1 MNSIVIGS
9 GFGGIAAAL
18 RLKAKGHK
26 VKLIEKHPD
35 LGGRARVFK
44 RNGFIY
50 DAGPT
55 VITAPYLINE
65 LFELFNKDPKNYIE
79 LTPLKIWYQF
89 IFEDKTK
96 FNYSGDEI
104 EMKDQIEKLSKE
116 DVNGYE
122 KLVNFT
128 KKIFDKGFLELADVP
143 FDKPFVMMQQLP
155 ALLKLKSYKSVY
167 SLVSSYIKNEKLR
180 RMLSMHP
187 LLVGG
192 NPFTTTSIYGLILY
206 LEKKWGIHYS
216 VGGTGNIIKGF
227 EKLMN
232 EVGIEIIKN
241 TEVTEIITKNNKI
254 SGVKLNNENEIDA
267 DNVVCNADPPAF
279 YEKML
284 SKSNENSML
293 FNWKKNRMEYS
304 MGLFVYYFGT
314 KKIYENVEHHTI
326 KFGNKYEEHLD
337 DIFNKKKLNNENEIG
352 ADNVVCNA
360 DPPAFYEKMLSKSNE
375 SSMLFNWKKN
385 RMEYSMGLFVYYF
398 GTKKIYENVE
408 HHTIKFGN
416 KYKEH
421 LDDIFDK
428 KKLNNDI
435 SYYLHR
441 PTATDK
447 TMAPEGNDCFYV
459 LVPVPNNQSKINWET
474 EGEKMKNL
482 VIEKMEKDLMP
493 DLKNNI
499 VEDFYLTPDYFEKE
513 LNTKFGSGFSIQPK
527 FTQSAYFRFHNK
539 SEIYDGLYF
548 VGAGTHP
555 GAGVPG
561 VLSSA
566 KVLDKLF

>member
-26 VKLIEKHPD
+26 VTLIEKHPD

-44 RNGFIY
+44 KNGFIY
-50 DAGPT
+50 DGGPT

-65 LFELFNKDPKNYIE
+65 LFELFSKDPKNYIE
-79 LTPLKIWYQF
+79 LTPLKVWYQF

-96 FNYSGDEI
+96 FNYSGDEQ
-104 EMKDQIEKLSKE
+104 EMKRQIEKLNKN
-116 DVNGYE
+116 DVEGYE

-128 KKIFDKGFLELADVP
+128 KKIFDKGYMELSDVP
-143 FDKPFVMMQQLP
+143 FNKPFFMLKQIP
-155 ALLKLKSYKSVY
+155 SLLKLKSYKSVY
-167 SLVSSYIKNEKLR
+167 SLVSSFVKNEKLR
-180 RMLSMHP
+180 RIFSMHP

-216 VGGTGNIIKGF
+216 MGGTGNIVKGLETLMIEENIEVIKGV
-227 EKLMN
+227 
-232 EVGIEIIKN
+232 EVKRIIEENKNIK
-241 TEVTEIITKNNKI
+241 
-254 SGVKLNNENEIDA
+254 GVELNNGEKILA
-267 DNVVCNADPPAF
+267 DNVVCNADPPGV
-279 YEKML
+279 YEKL
-284 SKSNENSML
+284 LNKKKGNL
-293 FNWKKNRMEYS
+293 FFNWKRNRMDYS

-314 KKIYENVEHHTI
+314 KK
-326 KFGNKYEEHLD
+326 
-337 DIFNKKKLNNENEIG
+337 
-352 ADNVVCNA
+352 
-360 DPPAFYEKMLSKSNE
+360 
-375 SSMLFNWKKN
+375 
-385 RMEYSMGLFVYYF
+385 VY
-398 GTKKIYENVE
+398 NDVE

-421 LDDIFDK
+421 LDDIFNK
-428 KKLNNDI
+428 KKLNDDI

-447 TMAPEGNDCFYV
+447 SMAPEGNDCFYV
-459 LVPVPNNQSKINWET
+459 LVPVPNNQSKINWSI
-474 EGEKMKNL
+474 EGEKIKKL
-482 VIEKMEKDLMP
+482 VVKKMQDDLLP
-493 DLKNNI
+493 DLEKNI
-499 VEDFYLTPDYFEKE
+499 VEDFYLSPDYFEND

-539 SEIYDGLYF
+539 SEIYKGLYF

-566 KVLDKLF
+566 KVLDKIL

>member
-18 RLKAKGHK
+18 RLKAKGHQ

-44 RNGFIY
+44 KNGFIF
-50 DAGPT
+50 DGGPT

-65 LFELFNKDPKNYIE
+65 LFELFKKDPKNYIE
-79 LTPLKIWYQF
+79 LSPLKIWYQF
-89 IFEDKTK
+89 IFEDKSK
-96 FNYSGDEI
+96 FNYSGDEAN
-104 EMKDQIEKLSKE
+104 MVKQIEDISKD
-116 DVNGYE
+116 DVEGYQ
-122 KLVNFT
+122 KLVSFT
-128 KKIFDKGFLELADVP
+128 KKIFDKGFTELADVP

-167 SLVSSYIKNEKLR
+167 SLVSSFIKNEKLR

-216 VGGTGNIIKGF
+216 MGGTGNIIKGL
-227 EKLMN
+227 EKLML
-232 EVGIEIIKN
+232 EVGIDIIKN
-241 TEVTEIITKNNKI
+241 SEVTEIISKSNKI
-254 SGVKLNNENEIDA
+254 AGIKLNNQKIIEAE
-267 DNVVCNADPPAF
+267 NVVCNADPPAF

-284 SKSNENSML
+284 KKNGQGSFI
-293 FNWKKNRMEYS
+293 FNWKKKRMEYS

-314 KKIYENVEHHTI
+314 KKIY
-326 KFGNKYEEHLD
+326 
-337 DIFNKKKLNNENEIG
+337 
-352 ADNVVCNA
+352 
-360 DPPAFYEKMLSKSNE
+360 P
-375 SSMLFNWKKN
+375 
-385 RMEYSMGLFVYYF
+385 
-398 GTKKIYENVE
+398 NVE

-421 LDDIFDK
+421 LEDIFNN

-441 PTATDK
+441 PSATDK
-447 TMAPEGNDCFYV
+447 SMAPEGNDCFYV
-459 LVPVPNNQSKINWET
+459 LVPVPNNQSKIDWQT
-474 EGEKMKNL
+474 EGENMKNL
-482 VIEKMEKDLMP
+482 VIDKMEKDLMP
-493 DLKNNI
+493 NLRENI
-499 VEDFYLTPDYFEKE
+499 VADFYLTPDYFEKE

-566 KVLDKLF
+566 KVLDKLL

>member
-18 RLKAKGHK
+18 RLRAKGHK
-26 VKLIEKHPD
+26 VTLVEKHND
-35 LGGRARVFK
+35 LGGRARVFR
-44 RNGFIY
+44 RNGFIF
-50 DAGPT
+50 DGGPT

-65 LFELFNKDPKNYIE
+65 IFELFNKNPNDYIN
-79 LTPLKIWYQF
+79 LSPLKVWYQF
-89 IFEDKTK
+89 IFEDKSK
-96 FNYSGDEI
+96 FDYSGDEND
-104 EMKDQIEKLSKE
+104 MKKQIEKISKE
-116 DVNGYE
+116 DVLGYE

-128 KKIFDKGFLELADVP
+128 KKIFDKGFTELADVP
-143 FDKPFVMMQQLP
+143 FDRPFVMMQQLP

-216 VGGTGNIIKGF
+216 MGGTGNIINGF
-227 EKLMN
+227 EKLMK
-232 EVGIEIIKN
+232 EEGIEIIKGH
-241 TEVTEIITKNNKI
+241 EVTKIISIKNKI
-254 SGVKLNNENEIDA
+254 TGIELDNKKRIDA
-267 DNVVCNADPPAF
+267 NHVICNADPPAV
-279 YEKML
+279 YDQLLNGEK
-284 SKSNENSML
+284 KNSFL
-293 FNWKKNRMEYS
+293 FKWKKNRMEYS

-314 KKIYENVEHHTI
+314 KKT
-326 KFGNKYEEHLD
+326 
-337 DIFNKKKLNNENEIG
+337 
-352 ADNVVCNA
+352 
-360 DPPAFYEKMLSKSNE
+360 
-375 SSMLFNWKKN
+375 
-385 RMEYSMGLFVYYF
+385 
-398 GTKKIYENVE
+398 YENVE

-421 LDDIFDK
+421 LDDIFEN

-441 PTATDK
+441 PSATDRN
-447 TMAPEGNDCFYV
+447 MAPRGNDCFYV
-459 LVPVPNNQSKINWET
+459 LVPVPNNQSKINWST

-482 VIEKMEKDLMP
+482 VIDKMEKDLMP
-493 DLKNNI
+493 NLRENI
-499 VEDFYLTPDYFEKE
+499 IEDFYLTPDYFEKD
-513 LNTKFGSGFSIQPK
+513 LNTKYGSGFSIQPK
-527 FTQSAYFRFHNK
+527 FSQSAYFRFHNK

-566 KVLDKLF
+566 KVLDKII

>member
-18 RLKAKGHK
+18 RLRAKGHD
-26 VKLIEKHPD
+26 VTLIEKHQD

-44 RNGFIY
+44 RNGFTF
-50 DAGPT
+50 DGGPT

-65 LFELFNKDPKNYIE
+65 LFELFKKNPKDYIE
-79 LTPLKIWYQF
+79 LSPLKIWYQF
-89 IFEDKTK
+89 IFEDRSK
-96 FNYSGDEI
+96 FNYSGNEN
-104 EMKDQIEKLSKE
+104 EMKAQIGELSQE
-116 DVNGYE
+116 DVQGYE

-128 KKIFDKGFLELADVP
+128 KKIFDKGFTELADVP
-143 FDKPFVMMQQLP
+143 FDKPFVMLQQLP

-216 VGGTGNIIKGF
+216 MGGTGNIIKGF

-232 EVGIEIIKN
+232 EVGIKVIKGNEVKKIISKN
-241 TEVTEIITKNNKI
+241 TKIT
-254 SGVKLNNENEIDA
+254 GVQLNNDNTINA
-267 DNVVCNADPPAF
+267 DIVICNADPPAV
-279 YEKML
+279 YEKL
-284 SKSNENSML
+284 LEGNNNNSFL
-293 FNWKKNRMEYS
+293 FNWKK
-304 MGLFVYYFGT
+304 
-314 KKIYENVEHHTI
+314 K
-326 KFGNKYEEHLD
+326 
-337 DIFNKKKLNNENEIG
+337 
-352 ADNVVCNA
+352 
-360 DPPAFYEKMLSKSNE
+360 
-375 SSMLFNWKKN
+375 

-428 KKLNNDI
+428 KKLNEDI

-441 PTATDK
+441 PSATDK
-447 TMAPEGNDCFYV
+447 SMAPEGNDCFYV
-459 LVPVPNNQSKINWET
+459 LVPVPNNQSGIDWNT
-474 EGEKMKNL
+474 EGEKMKSLIIN
-482 VIEKMEKDLMP
+482 KMEKDLMP
-493 DLKNNI
+493 NLKENI
-499 VEDFYLTPDYFEKE
+499 VEDFYLTPDYFEKD

-566 KVLDKLF
+566 KVLDKIL

>member
-18 RLKAKGHK
+18 RLRAKGHQ
-26 VKLIEKHPD
+26 VTLVEKHPD

-44 RNGFIY
+44 KNGFTF
-50 DAGPT
+50 DGGPT

-65 LFELFNKDPKNYIE
+65 LFDLFKKDPKDYIE

-96 FNYSGDEI
+96 FDYSGNES
-104 EMKDQIEKLSKE
+104 EMKNQIQKINKT
-116 DVNGYE
+116 DVKGYE
-122 KLVNFT
+122 RLVNFT
-128 KKIFDKGFLELADVP
+128 KKIFDKGFTELADVP
-143 FDKPFVMMQQLP
+143 FDKPFVMMKQLP

-167 SLVSSYIKNEKLR
+167 SLVSSYIQSEKLR

-192 NPFTTTSIYGLILY
+192 NPFSTTSIYGLILY

-216 VGGTGNIIKGF
+216 MGGTGNIIKGY

-232 EVGIEIIKN
+232 EVGIKILKES
-241 TEVTEIITKNNKI
+241 EVTKIISKNNKI
-254 SGVKLNNENEIDA
+254 SGVQINNQINIDA
-267 DNVVCNADPPAF
+267 DNVICNADPPAV
-279 YEKML
+279 YEKL
-284 SKSNENSML
+284 LGQNKNNS
-293 FNWKKNRMEYS
+293 
-304 MGLFVYYFGT
+304 
-314 KKIYENVEHHTI
+314 I
-326 KFGNKYEEHLD
+326 
-337 DIFNKKKLNNENEIG
+337 
-352 ADNVVCNA
+352 
-360 DPPAFYEKMLSKSNE
+360 
-375 SSMLFNWKKN
+375 LFNWKKN

-428 KKLNNDI
+428 KKLNEDI

-447 TMAPEGNDCFYV
+447 SMAPEGNDCFYV
-459 LVPVPNNQSKINWET
+459 LVPVPNNQSKINWDI
-474 EGEKMKNL
+474 EGKK
-482 VIEKMEKDLMP
+482 
-493 DLKNNI
+493 
-499 VEDFYLTPDYFEKE
+499 
-513 LNTKFGSGFSIQPK
+513 
-527 FTQSAYFRFHNK
+527 
-539 SEIYDGLYF
+539 
-548 VGAGTHP
+548 
-555 GAGVPG
+555 
-561 VLSSA
+561 
-566 KVLDKLF
+566 

>member
-26 VKLIEKHPD
+26 VTLIEKHPD
-35 LGGRARVFK
+35 LGGRARVFRK
-44 RNGFIY
+44 NGFIF
-50 DAGPT
+50 DGGPT

-65 LFELFNKDPKNYIE
+65 LFELFKKDPKDYIK
-79 LTPLKIWYQF
+79 LSPLKVWYQF
-89 IFEDKTK
+89 IFEDKSK
-96 FNYSGDEI
+96 FNYSGNEN
-104 EMKDQIEKLSKE
+104 EMKAQIEELNKE
-116 DVNGYE
+116 DVKGYE
-122 KLVNFT
+122 KLVSFT
-128 KKIFDKGFLELADVP
+128 KKIFDKGFTELADIP

-155 ALLKLKSYKSVY
+155 SLLKLKSYKSVY

-216 VGGTGNIIKGF
+216 MGGTGNIIKGF

-232 EVGIEIIKN
+232 EVGIKVIKGN
-241 TEVTEIITKNNKI
+241 EVIKILSKNNKVT
-254 SGVKLNNENEIDA
+254 SVQLDNHDNIDA
-267 DNVVCNADPPAF
+267 DNVICNADPPAV
-279 YEKML
+279 YEKL
-284 SKSNENSML
+284 LDEKNNNSFL
-293 FNWKKNRMEYS
+293 FKWKKKRMEYS

-314 KKIYENVEHHTI
+314 KKIY
-326 KFGNKYEEHLD
+326 D
-337 DIFNKKKLNNENEIG
+337 
-352 ADNVVCNA
+352 
-360 DPPAFYEKMLSKSNE
+360 
-375 SSMLFNWKKN
+375 
-385 RMEYSMGLFVYYF
+385 
-398 GTKKIYENVE
+398 NVE

-428 KKLNNDI
+428 KKLNNDV

-441 PTATDK
+441 PSATDK
-447 TMAPEGNDCFYV
+447 SMAPEGNDCFYV
-459 LVPVPNNQSKINWET
+459 LVPVPNNQSGIDWNI
-474 EGEKMKNL
+474 EGDKMKKL
-482 VIEKMEKDLMP
+482 IIDKMENDLMP
-493 DLKNNI
+493 NLRNNI
-499 VEDFYLTPDYFEKE
+499 VEDFYLTPDYFEKD

-566 KVLDKLF
+566 KVLDKIL

>member
-18 RLKAKGHK
+18 RIRAKDHQ
-26 VKLIEKHPD
+26 VTIIEKQPD

-44 RNGFIY
+44 KNGFTF
-50 DAGPT
+50 DGGPT

-65 LFELFNKDPKNYIE
+65 LFDLFKKDPKDYIE

-96 FNYSGDEI
+96 FNYSGNES
-104 EMKDQIEKLSKE
+104 EMKNQIQNINKE
-116 DVNGYE
+116 DVKGYE
-122 KLVNFT
+122 RLVNFT
-128 KKIFDKGFLELADVP
+128 KKIFDKGFTELADVP

-167 SLVSSYIKNEKLR
+167 SLVSSYIKSEKLR

-216 VGGTGNIIKGF
+216 MGGTGNIIKGY

-232 EVGIEIIKN
+232 EVGIKILKES
-241 TEVTEIITKNNKI
+241 EVTKIISKNNKI
-254 SGVKLNNENEIDA
+254 SGVQINNENIIET
-267 DNVVCNADPPAF
+267 DNVICNADPPAV
-279 YEKML
+279 YEKL
-284 SKSNENSML
+284 LNQNNNSLL

-314 KKIYENVEHHTI
+314 KKV
-326 KFGNKYEEHLD
+326 
-337 DIFNKKKLNNENEIG
+337 
-352 ADNVVCNA
+352 
-360 DPPAFYEKMLSKSNE
+360 
-375 SSMLFNWKKN
+375 
-385 RMEYSMGLFVYYF
+385 
-398 GTKKIYENVE
+398 YENVE

-421 LDDIFDK
+421 LEDIFNK
-428 KKLNNDI
+428 KKLNEDI

-441 PTATDK
+441 PSATDK
-447 TMAPEGNDCFYV
+447 SMAPEGNDCFYV
-459 LVPVPNNQSKINWET
+459 LVPVPNNQSKIDWNI
-474 EGEKMKNL
+474 EGEKMKKL
-482 VIEKMEKDLMP
+482 VIDKMEKDLMP
-493 DLKNNI
+493 NLKENI
-499 VEDFYLTPDYFEKE
+499 VEDFYLTPDYFEKD
-513 LNTKFGSGFSIQPK
+513 LNTKYGSGFSIQPK

-566 KVLDKLF
+566 KVLDKII

>member
-26 VKLIEKHPD
+26 VTLIEKHPD
-35 LGGRARVFK
+35 LGGRARVFRK
-44 RNGFIY
+44 NGFIF
-50 DAGPT
+50 DGGPT

-65 LFELFNKDPKNYIE
+65 LFELFKKNPKDYIK
-79 LTPLKIWYQF
+79 LSPLKVWYQF
-89 IFEDKTK
+89 VFEDKSK
-96 FNYSGDEI
+96 FNYSGNEN
-104 EMKDQIEKLSKE
+104 EMKAQIKELNKE
-116 DVNGYE
+116 DVKGYE

-128 KKIFDKGFLELADVP
+128 KKIFDKGFTELADIP

-155 ALLKLKSYKSVY
+155 SLLKLKSYKSVY

-216 VGGTGNIIKGF
+216 MGGTGNIIKGF

-232 EVGIEIIKN
+232 EVGIKVIKGN
-241 TEVTEIITKNNKI
+241 EVTKILSKNNKI
-254 SGVKLNNENEIDA
+254 TSIQLDNHDYIDA
-267 DNVVCNADPPAF
+267 DNVICNADPPAV
-279 YEKML
+279 YEKL
-284 SKSNENSML
+284 LDEKNNNSLL
-293 FNWKKNRMEYS
+293 FKWKKKRMEYS

-314 KKIYENVEHHTI
+314 KKIYDNVEHHTI
-326 KFGNKYEEHLD
+326 KFG
-337 DIFNKKKLNNENEIG
+337 
-352 ADNVVCNA
+352 
-360 DPPAFYEKMLSKSNE
+360 S
-375 SSMLFNWKKN
+375 
-385 RMEYSMGLFVYYF
+385 
-398 GTKKIYENVE
+398 
-408 HHTIKFGN
+408 

-441 PTATDK
+441 PSATDK
-447 TMAPEGNDCFYV
+447 SMAPEGNDCFYV
-459 LVPVPNNQSKINWET
+459 LVPVPNNQSGIDWSI
-474 EGEKMKNL
+474 EGDKMKKL
-482 VIEKMEKDLMP
+482 IIDKMENDLMP
-493 DLKNNI
+493 NLRNNI
-499 VEDFYLTPDYFEKE
+499 VEDFYLTPDYFEKD

-566 KVLDKLF
+566 KVLDKIL

>member
-18 RLKAKGHK
+18 RLKAKGHQ

-44 RNGFIY
+44 KNGFIF
-50 DAGPT
+50 DGGPT

-65 LFELFNKDPKNYIE
+65 LFELFKKDPKNYIE
-79 LTPLKIWYQF
+79 LSPLKIWYQF
-89 IFEDKTK
+89 IFEDKSK
-96 FNYSGDEI
+96 FNYSGDEAN
-104 EMKDQIEKLSKE
+104 MVKQIEDISKD
-116 DVNGYE
+116 DVEGYQ
-122 KLVNFT
+122 KLVSFT
-128 KKIFDKGFLELADVP
+128 KKIFDKGFTELADVP

-167 SLVSSYIKNEKLR
+167 SLVSSFIKNEKLR

-216 VGGTGNIIKGF
+216 MGGTGNIIKGL
-227 EKLMN
+227 EKLML
-232 EVGIEIIKN
+232 EEGIDIIKN
-241 TEVTEIITKNNKI
+241 SEVTEIISKSNKI
-254 SGVKLNNENEIDA
+254 TGVKLNNQEIIEA
-267 DNVVCNADPPAF
+267 KNVVCNADPPAF

-284 SKSNENSML
+284 KKNGQGSFI
-293 FNWKKNRMEYS
+293 FNWKKKRMEYS

-314 KKIYENVEHHTI
+314 KKIY
-326 KFGNKYEEHLD
+326 
-337 DIFNKKKLNNENEIG
+337 
-352 ADNVVCNA
+352 
-360 DPPAFYEKMLSKSNE
+360 P
-375 SSMLFNWKKN
+375 
-385 RMEYSMGLFVYYF
+385 
-398 GTKKIYENVE
+398 NVE

-421 LDDIFDK
+421 LEDIFK
-428 KKLNNDI
+428 NKKLNNDI

-441 PTATDK
+441 PSATDK
-447 TMAPEGNDCFYV
+447 SMAPEGNDCFYV
-459 LVPVPNNQSKINWET
+459 LVPVPNNQSKIDWQT
-474 EGEKMKNL
+474 EGENMKNL
-482 VIEKMEKDLMP
+482 VIDKMEKDLMP
-493 DLKNNI
+493 NLRENI
-499 VEDFYLTPDYFEKE
+499 VADFYLTPDYFEKE

-566 KVLDKLF
+566 KVLDKLL

>member
-18 RLKAKGHK
+18 RLRAKGHD
-26 VKLIEKHPD
+26 VTLIEKHQD

-44 RNGFIY
+44 RNGFTF
-50 DAGPT
+50 DGGPT

-65 LFELFNKDPKNYIE
+65 LFELFKKNPKDYIE
-79 LTPLKIWYQF
+79 LSPLKIWYQF
-89 IFEDKTK
+89 IFEDRSK
-96 FNYSGDEI
+96 FNYSGNEN
-104 EMKDQIEKLSKE
+104 EMKAQIGELSQE
-116 DVNGYE
+116 DVQGYE

-128 KKIFDKGFLELADVP
+128 KKIFDKGFTELADVP

-216 VGGTGNIIKGF
+216 MGGTGNIIKGF

-232 EVGIEIIKN
+232 EVGIKVIKGNEVKKIISKN
-241 TEVTEIITKNNKI
+241 TKITVVQLSNDNTI
-254 SGVKLNNENEIDA
+254 NA
-267 DNVVCNADPPAF
+267 DIVICNADPPAV
-279 YEKML
+279 YEKL
-284 SKSNENSML
+284 LDGNSNNSFL
-293 FNWKKNRMEYS
+293 FNWKK
-304 MGLFVYYFGT
+304 
-314 KKIYENVEHHTI
+314 K
-326 KFGNKYEEHLD
+326 
-337 DIFNKKKLNNENEIG
+337 
-352 ADNVVCNA
+352 
-360 DPPAFYEKMLSKSNE
+360 
-375 SSMLFNWKKN
+375 

-428 KKLNNDI
+428 KKLNEDI

-441 PTATDK
+441 PSATDK
-447 TMAPEGNDCFYV
+447 SMAPEGNDCFYV
-459 LVPVPNNQSKINWET
+459 LVPVPNNQSGINWNT
-474 EGEKMKNL
+474 EGEKMKSLIIN
-482 VIEKMEKDLMP
+482 KMEKDLMP
-493 DLKNNI
+493 NLKENI
-499 VEDFYLTPDYFEKE
+499 VEDFYLTPDYFEKD

-566 KVLDKLF
+566 KVLDKIL

>member
-26 VKLIEKHPD
+26 VTLIEKHPD

-44 RNGFIY
+44 RNGFTF
-50 DAGPT
+50 DGGPT

-65 LFELFNKDPKNYIE
+65 LFELFQKDPKDYIK
-79 LTPLKIWYQF
+79 LSPLKVWYQF
-89 IFEDKTK
+89 IFEDKSK
-96 FNYSGDEI
+96 FNYSGNEN
-104 EMKDQIEKLSKE
+104 EMKTQIQELNKE
-116 DVNGYE
+116 DVKGYK
-122 KLVNFT
+122 KLVSFT
-128 KKIFDKGFLELADVP
+128 KKIFDKGFTELADVP

-216 VGGTGNIIKGF
+216 MGGTGNIIKGF

-232 EVGIEIIKN
+232 EVGIKVIKDN
-241 TEVTEIITKNNKI
+241 EVTKIISYNNKI
-254 SGVKLNNENEIDA
+254 TGVQIDNNNIIDV
-267 DNVVCNADPPAF
+267 DNVICNADPPAV
-279 YEKML
+279 YEKL
-284 SKSNENSML
+284 LDGNSNNSFL
-293 FNWKKNRMEYS
+293 FKWKKE
-304 MGLFVYYFGT
+304 
-314 KKIYENVEHHTI
+314 
-326 KFGNKYEEHLD
+326 
-337 DIFNKKKLNNENEIG
+337 
-352 ADNVVCNA
+352 
-360 DPPAFYEKMLSKSNE
+360 
-375 SSMLFNWKKN
+375 

-421 LDDIFDK
+421 LDDIFNK
-428 KKLNNDI
+428 KKLNEDI

-441 PTATDK
+441 PSATDK
-447 TMAPEGNDCFYV
+447 SMAPEGNDCFYV
-459 LVPVPNNQSKINWET
+459 LVPVPNNQSGIDWNM
-474 EGEKMKNL
+474 EGEKMKKL
-482 VIEKMEKDLMP
+482 IIDKMEKDLMP
-493 DLKNNI
+493 NLKDNI
-499 VEDFYLTPDYFEKE
+499 IEDFYLTPDYFEKE

-539 SEIYDGLYF
+539 SEIYNGLYF

-566 KVLDKLF
+566 KVLDKIL

>member
-18 RLKAKGHK
+18 RLRAKGHK
-26 VKLIEKHPD
+26 VTLIEKHPD

-44 RNGFIY
+44 KNGFTF
-50 DAGPT
+50 DGGPT

-65 LFELFNKDPKNYIE
+65 LFDLFKKDPKDYIK

-96 FNYSGDEI
+96 FDYSGNES
-104 EMKDQIEKLSKE
+104 EMKNQIQKINKT
-116 DVNGYE
+116 DVKGYE

-128 KKIFDKGFLELADVP
+128 KKIFDKGFTELADVP
-143 FDKPFVMMQQLP
+143 FDKPFVMMKQLP

-167 SLVSSYIKNEKLR
+167 SLVSSYIQNEKLR

-192 NPFTTTSIYGLILY
+192 NPFSTTSIYGLILY

-216 VGGTGNIIKGF
+216 MGGTGNIIKGY

-232 EVGIEIIKN
+232 EVGIKILKES
-241 TEVTEIITKNNKI
+241 EVTKIISKNNKI
-254 SGVKLNNENEIDA
+254 SGIQINNQIDIDA
-267 DNVVCNADPPAF
+267 DNVICNADPPAV
-279 YEKML
+279 YEKL
-284 SKSNENSML
+284 LGQNKNNS
-293 FNWKKNRMEYS
+293 
-304 MGLFVYYFGT
+304 
-314 KKIYENVEHHTI
+314 I
-326 KFGNKYEEHLD
+326 
-337 DIFNKKKLNNENEIG
+337 
-352 ADNVVCNA
+352 
-360 DPPAFYEKMLSKSNE
+360 
-375 SSMLFNWKKN
+375 LFNWKKN

-428 KKLNNDI
+428 KKLNEDI

-447 TMAPEGNDCFYV
+447 SMAPQGNDCFYV
-459 LVPVPNNQSKINWET
+459 LVPVPNNQSKINWDI
-474 EGEKMKNL
+474 EGKKMKKL
-482 VIEKMEKDLMP
+482 VIDKMEKDLMP
-493 DLKNNI
+493 NLSENI
-499 VEDFYLTPDYFEKE
+499 VEDFYLTPDYFEKD
-513 LNTKFGSGFSIQPK
+513 LNTKYGSGFSIQPK

-539 SEIYDGLYF
+539 SEVYDGLYF

-566 KVLDKLF
+566 KVLDKII

>member
-26 VKLIEKHPD
+26 VTLIEKHPD
-35 LGGRARVFK
+35 LGGRARVFRK
-44 RNGFIY
+44 NGFIF
-50 DAGPT
+50 DGGPT

-65 LFELFNKDPKNYIE
+65 LFELFKKNPKDYIK
-79 LTPLKIWYQF
+79 LSPLKVWYQF
-89 IFEDKTK
+89 VFEDKSR
-96 FNYSGDEI
+96 FNYSGNEN
-104 EMKDQIEKLSKE
+104 EMKAQIEELNKE
-116 DVNGYE
+116 DVKGYE
-122 KLVNFT
+122 KLVSFT
-128 KKIFDKGFLELADVP
+128 KKIFDKGFTELADIP

-155 ALLKLKSYKSVY
+155 SLLKLKSYKSVY

-216 VGGTGNIIKGF
+216 MGGTGNIIKGF

-232 EVGIEIIKN
+232 EVGIKVIKGN
-241 TEVTEIITKNNKI
+241 EVIKILSKNNKVT
-254 SGVKLNNENEIDA
+254 SVQLDNHDNIDA
-267 DNVVCNADPPAF
+267 DNVICNADPPAV
-279 YEKML
+279 YEKL
-284 SKSNENSML
+284 LDEKNNNSFL
-293 FNWKKNRMEYS
+293 FKWKKKRMEYS

-314 KKIYENVEHHTI
+314 KKIYDNVEHHTI
-326 KFGNKYEEHLD
+326 KFG
-337 DIFNKKKLNNENEIG
+337 
-352 ADNVVCNA
+352 
-360 DPPAFYEKMLSKSNE
+360 S
-375 SSMLFNWKKN
+375 
-385 RMEYSMGLFVYYF
+385 
-398 GTKKIYENVE
+398 
-408 HHTIKFGN
+408 

-441 PTATDK
+441 PSATDK
-447 TMAPEGNDCFYV
+447 SMAPQGNDCFYV
-459 LVPVPNNQSKINWET
+459 LVPVPNNQSGIDWSI
-474 EGEKMKNL
+474 EGDKMKKL
-482 VIEKMEKDLMP
+482 IIDKMENDLMP
-493 DLKNNI
+493 NLRNNI
-499 VEDFYLTPDYFEKE
+499 VEDFYLTPDYFEKD

-566 KVLDKLF
+566 KVLDKIL

>member
-18 RLKAKGHK
+18 RLKAKGHQ
-26 VKLIEKHPD
+26 VTLVEKHPD

-44 RNGFIY
+44 KNGFTF
-50 DAGPT
+50 DGGPT

-65 LFELFNKDPKNYIE
+65 LFDLFKKDPKDYIE

-96 FNYSGDEI
+96 FDYSGNES
-104 EMKDQIEKLSKE
+104 EMKNQIQKINKT
-116 DVNGYE
+116 DVKGYE

-128 KKIFDKGFLELADVP
+128 KKIFDKGFTELADVP
-143 FDKPFVMMQQLP
+143 FDKPFVMMKQLP

-167 SLVSSYIKNEKLR
+167 SLVSSYIQNEKLR

-192 NPFTTTSIYGLILY
+192 NPFSTTSIYGLILY

-216 VGGTGNIIKGF
+216 MGGTGNIIKGY

-232 EVGIEIIKN
+232 EVGIKILKES
-241 TEVTEIITKNNKI
+241 EVTKIISKNNKI
-254 SGVKLNNENEIDA
+254 SGVQINSQINIDA
-267 DNVVCNADPPAF
+267 DNVICNADPPAV
-279 YEKML
+279 YEKL
-284 SKSNENSML
+284 LGQNKNNSIL

-314 KKIYENVEHHTI
+314 KK
-326 KFGNKYEEHLD
+326 
-337 DIFNKKKLNNENEIG
+337 
-352 ADNVVCNA
+352 
-360 DPPAFYEKMLSKSNE
+360 
-375 SSMLFNWKKN
+375 
-385 RMEYSMGLFVYYF
+385 VYD
-398 GTKKIYENVE
+398 NVE

-421 LDDIFDK
+421 LEDIFNK
-428 KKLNNDI
+428 KKLNEDI

-441 PTATDK
+441 PSATDK
-447 TMAPEGNDCFYV
+447 SMAPKGNDCFYV
-459 LVPVPNNQSKINWET
+459 LVPVPNNQSKIDWNI
-474 EGEKMKNL
+474 EGEKMKKL

-493 DLKNNI
+493 NLKENI
-499 VEDFYLTPDYFEKE
+499 VEDFYLTPDYFEKD
-513 LNTKFGSGFSIQPK
+513 LNTKYGSGFSIQPK

-539 SEIYDGLYF
+539 SEVYDGLYF

-566 KVLDKLF
+566 KVLDKII